1 VKSTGENEE
10 SFPAFDDLFDED
22 AAQEEENET
31 PAVEEKVEVIVFI
44 AQNSEEWKDAMD
56 KFPSA
61 KMYQERLL
69 DFVQFATDAPDSFS
83 LENCLCIYFKEN
95 SRKVNEDGLLKLIL
109 SDTVDAKLARLFL
122 IQARDPAF
130 EGHWSAH
137 IQKTA
142 LRLIKLRLMDEMYRT
157 LVPENEIAIWP
168 RRLTAPPGEPLEFSM
183 IAIAEI
189 IVKIYAPE
197 TAPHVKSIDQRCR
210 EAPFEYNMKDQDTEE
225 KFIILYLQL
234 IENHFLGETLSEED
248 DDRLDKLFCKKLPRN
263 TGMAKLYVASTKARL
278 DGGLDTVEKA
288 VLRVKKLLAVVRQA
302 IRFASSYG
310 PEEYVFRTEN

>member
-1 VKSTGENEE
+1 MGNVISNDPPIPKR
-10 SFPAFDDLFDED
+10 
-22 AAQEEENET
+22 AATTHHTVFNMRH
-31 PAVEEKVEVIVFI
+31 AV
-44 AQNSEEWKDAMD
+44 
-56 KFPSA
+56 
-61 KMYQERLL
+61 
-69 DFVQFATDAPDSFS
+69 
-83 LENCLCIYFKEN
+83 
-95 SRKVNEDGLLKLIL
+95 IL

-142 LRLIKLRLMDEMYRT
+142 LRLIKLRLMDEIYRT
-157 LVPENEIAIWP
+157 LAPENEIAIWP
-168 RRLTAPPGEPLEFSM
+168 RKLTAPPGEPLEFSM

-210 EAPFEYNMKDQDTEE
+210 EAPFEYKMKDQDIEE

-234 IENHFLGETLSEED
+234 IENHFLGETLPEED
-248 DDRLDKLFCKKLPRN
+248 DDRLAKIFYKKLPRN
-263 TGMAKLYVASTKARL
+263 TNMAKLYVASTKVEL

-302 IRFASSYG
+302 IRLASPYG
-310 PEEYVFRTEN
+310 PGEYVFRIESKDEEYVFRIQSKDKEIPSSPPTHNNQNRSSNDTTNAQND